1 MRREYVYKGFER
13 FWHWTQAAL
22 ILFLA
27 LTGFEIH
34 GSLAFF
40 GFEQAVA
47 YHSAAAWALL
57 VLIAFAIFWHL
68 TTGEWRQYVP
78 TLENLRAQ
86 AEYYVDRHLPLR
98 ARTRPARRA
107 LSKLNPLQRLV
118 YLALKVLVIPVI
130 VTSGLL
136 YMFYRYPQRHAVEA
150 LDVKGLAAIAVLH
163 TAGAFF
169 LVAFLIGHL
178 YLITTG
184 HTLIVQPEGDDHRL
198 GGPRGRARAGRAGVE
213 RRRRPR
219 EHPLHEPVPGR
230 AAAGPRA
237 PVRDLRQRPRPRRER
252 RGQERGGGRG
262 RHRRPRSR
270 RDARPSTA
278 STPASTPATR

>member
-13 FWHWTQAAL
+13 FWHWTQAGL

-78 TLENLRAQ
+78 TLENLREQ
-86 AEYYVDRHLPLR
+86 AEYYTVGIFRSAEHP
-98 ARTRPARRA
+98 TRKSAV
-107 LSKLNPLQRLV
+107 SKLNPLQRLV
-118 YLALKVLVIPVI
+118 YLALKVLVIPVV

-136 YMFYRYPQRHAVEA
+136 YMFYRYPQRLGVEA
-150 LDVKGLAAIAVLH
+150 LNVEGLTAIAVLH

-184 HTLIVQPEGDDHRL
+184 HTLSSNLKAMITGWEDL
-198 GGPRGRARAGRAGVE
+198 EVE
-213 RRRRPR
+213 PASAA
-219 EHPLHEPVPGR
+219 P
-230 AAAGPRA
+230 AAAEEVA
-237 PVRDLRQRPRPRRER
+237 
-252 RGQERGGGRG
+252 
-262 RHRRPRSR
+262 
-270 RDARPSTA
+270 A
-278 STPASTPATR
+278 

>member
-13 FWHWTQAAL
+13 FWHWTQAAI

-34 GSLAFF
+34 GTLAFF
-40 GFEQAVA
+40 GFEQAVT

-86 AEYYVDRHLPLR
+86 AEYYVVGIFRSAAHP
-98 ARTRPARRA
+98 TRKSAI
-107 LSKLNPLQRLV
+107 SKLNPLQRLV

-150 LDVKGLAAIAVLH
+150 LDVNGLTAIAVLH

-178 YLITTG
+178 YLMTTG
-184 HTLIVQPEGDDHRL
+184 HTVLSNLKAMITGWEDL
-198 GGPRGRARAGRAGVE
+198 EVE
-213 RRRRPR
+213 PA
-219 EHPLHEPVPGR
+219 P
-230 AAAGPRA
+230 AA
-237 PVRDLRQRPRPRRER
+237 
-252 RGQERGGGRG
+252 
-262 RHRRPRSR
+262 
-270 RDARPSTA
+270 
-278 STPASTPATR
+278 PASAEEVAA